1 MYNFQVICIT
11 YIYLTYT
18 CFESLKS
25 LCNMK
30 LTNELKHFLNEEKR
44 KIIIFECLII
54 PNLLMNR
61 VSKFYKIFCGH
72 RIHKIT
78 VVIFLGYNYMWNRI
92 FILFKKREWGRN
104 VKALLSGLN
113 DRSSCTEISLVLET
127 GISAQIVQLS
137 GPSASSLSCPQ

>member
-44 KIIIFECLII
+44 KIIILECLII

-61 VSKFYKIFCGH
+61 VSKFYKIF
-72 RIHKIT
+72 
-78 VVIFLGYNYMWNRI
+78 LW
-92 FILFKKREWGRN
+92 
-104 VKALLSGLN
+104 
-113 DRSSCTEISLVLET
+113 
-127 GISAQIVQLS
+127 
-137 GPSASSLSCPQ
+137 ASYT